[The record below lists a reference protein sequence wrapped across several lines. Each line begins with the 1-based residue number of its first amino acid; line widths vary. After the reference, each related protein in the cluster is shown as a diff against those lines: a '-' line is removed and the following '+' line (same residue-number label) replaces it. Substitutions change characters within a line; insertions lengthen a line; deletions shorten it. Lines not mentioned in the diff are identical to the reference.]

1 MGMDENAARGDAT
14 MDTIRNPQSA
24 IRNLA
29 LWVIPLVT
37 LIACAV
43 VASRRV
49 PLWVPGQCTWAF
61 RAEPNFLMAIPPLA
75 LLIALYFLHGRL
87 CRAAEA
93 KSSRQ
98 EAGWVALLC
107 ALALLMNLSFRLGE
121 TFGFAQL
128 SVLTVNPASGGFFL
142 AAYDSQDDEDWLKHY
157 PDLMKK
163 YHHVGTHPPGGV
175 ALMRWWLSQSKEN
188 YGWAAAAD
196 AMTSLSPGVRLS
208 GIASFCERAWQRP
221 YRDADVAAAFWGGF
235 TFLLLASLIP
245 VCIYAQARVL
255 FGARAAAHAATFSAM
270 VPSFILFVPSCD
282 LTYAFFSALTLAMI
296 AWGTVRQKFV
306 WLLIAGA
313 VAGCGLA
320 FSFAMSAI
328 LVLAIGLILLKLRGA
343 AWQALLMRVG
353 SFIGGVGVAALLLRW
368 AGVDWLAI
376 WKMLNVVQAKL
387 IIESGRD
394 YKTWL
399 FFNLAD
405 FFTFIGLP
413 VLALLIIAVRKAFT
427 DWKDVMPLLLPSVA
441 VILLTD
447 AFGYT
452 PAETARIWML
462 FMPPLLVLAGAAAQ
476 RAADENPLL
485 PKIVLAAQA
494 IQLLVFSLFIN
505 VWSL

>member
-1 MGMDENAARGDAT
+1 M
-14 MDTIRNPQSA
+14 
-24 IRNLA
+24 
-29 LWVIPLVT
+29 
-37 LIACAV
+37 
-43 VASRRV
+43 
-49 PLWVPGQCTWAF
+49 
-61 RAEPNFLMAIPPLA
+61 
-75 LLIALYFLHGRL
+75 
-87 CRAAEA
+87 
-93 KSSRQ
+93 
-98 EAGWVALLC
+98 
-107 ALALLMNLSFRLGE
+107 
-121 TFGFAQL
+121 
-128 SVLTVNPASGGFFL
+128 
-142 AAYDSQDDEDWLKHY
+142 
-157 PDLMKK
+157 
-163 YHHVGTHPPGGV
+163 
-175 ALMRWWLSQSKEN
+175 
-188 YGWAAAAD
+188 
-196 AMTSLSPGVRLS
+196 
-208 GIASFCERAWQRP
+208 
-221 YRDADVAAAFWGGF
+221 
-235 TFLLLASLIP
+235 
-245 VCIYAQARVL
+245 
-255 FGARAAAHAATFSAM
+255 
-270 VPSFILFVPSCD
+270 
-282 LTYAFFSALTLAMI
+282 
-296 AWGTVRQKFV
+296 
-306 WLLIAGA
+306 
-313 VAGCGLA
+313 
-320 FSFAMSAI
+320 
-328 LVLAIGLILLKLRGA
+328 LLKLRGA